1 MRHPLSLLV
10 PGLSDARMDFRLRS
24 QLPYIAMTAFFLL
37 VTYLLLVPFT
47 YLDYGFD
54 RFFFALLGSLAVVAT
69 ALLCLRKGLYRAAA
83 DLTTLGLLG
92 GSLAVLFLMQYNGLD
107 VIEAYRGLAFAA
119 VMAAINVAVAL
130 RPGQI
135 WLFFGLYSSGWCLAF
150 ATIFRHHFG
159 TNRTAAFV
167 LLSVGLLGLLS
178 ETVMLYLVKR
188 LSARMLSTAEE
199 QTRKAN
205 DSLDRVTR
213 LLADASEGMGIG
225 SRVLAAAEH
234 SQHAVSDIAEIQD
247 YLGRESG
254 ELVEGTK
261 SLIGS
266 SRKVLESAHGMEDDL
281 LSQNSAIT
289 ETSAALVEISQN
301 IESIN
306 AVANQRRGMLAEAAK
321 AGRAQSELIAKL
333 DAAFQSVR
341 ESSDGVGRFVDTVQ
355 DIASRTSLLSM
366 NASIEAAR
374 AGSAG
379 KGFAVVSQEI
389 RSLSG
394 ETQKNAD
401 LIKQIIAKN
410 DQTVAETGK
419 LMAEFSRFVARNVE
433 DNQALLDSI
442 DEIMNGIAE
451 MSAGTAEVMKAVEQ
465 MVQGTESSGEM
476 VKVVVSQI
484 DAQQASLDHL
494 TEFAQGLDKRIAGL
508 REAVSEIREST
519 DLVAESGRLNV
530 EQMKKLQSAD

>member
-1 MRHPLSLLV
+1 MRRPLDLLV
-10 PGLSDARMDFRLRS
+10 PGISDPQMDFRLRS
-24 QLPYIAMTAFFLL
+24 QLPYIAMTAFFLFL
-37 VTYLLLVPFT
+37 TYLLIIPFT
-47 YLDYGFD
+47 YLDYGID
-54 RFFFALLGSLAVVAT
+54 LFFVALLGALAIVLS
-69 ALLCLRKGLYRAAA
+69 ALLCLRKGRYSGAAN
-83 DLTTLGLLG
+83 LTTLGLLV
-92 GSLAVLFLMQYNGLD
+92 GSLSVLFLMKYNGVD
-107 VIEAYRGLAFAA
+107 VLEAYRGLAFAA
-119 VMAAINVAVAL
+119 VMSAINVAVAL
-130 RPGQI
+130 KPSQI
-135 WLFFGLYSSGWCLAF
+135 WLFFGLYAGGWCVSF
-150 ATIFRHHFG
+150 ATIFRHHFETAG
-159 TNRTAAFV
+159 TASVV
-167 LLSVGLLGLLS
+167 LLFVGLLGLLS
-178 ETVMLYLVKR
+178 ETVMLFLVKR
-188 LSARMLSTAEE
+188 LSAQMLSTAEE
-199 QTRKAN
+199 QTRKAKE
-205 DSLDRVTR
+205 SLDHVTR
-213 LLADASEGMGIG
+213 LLSDAKEGMGIG
-225 SRVLAAAEH
+225 GRVLAAAEQ
-234 SQHAVSDIAEIQD
+234 SQSAVSDIAEIQE

-261 SLIGS
+261 SLFS
-266 SRKVLESAHGMEDDL
+266 SSGKVLESAHGMEDDL

-401 LIKQIIAKN
+401 LIKQIIARN
-410 DQTVAETGK
+410 DQTVSETGK
-419 LMAEFSRFVARNVE
+419 LVGEFSRFVARNVE

-442 DEIMNGIAE
+442 DEIMNGISE

-465 MVQGTESSGEM
+465 MVQDTESSGGM

-484 DAQQASLDHL
+484 VAQQASLDRL
-494 TEFAQGLDKRIAGL
+494 TEFAKGLDKRIAGL
-508 REAVSEIREST
+508 REAVSEIRSST
-519 DLVAESGRLNV
+519 DLVAEAGKLNI
-530 EQMKKLQSAD
+530 EQMKKLQTAD

>member
-1 MRHPLSLLV
+1 MRRPLDLLV
-10 PGLSDARMDFRLRS
+10 PGLSDPRMDFRLRS
-24 QLPYIAMTAFFLL
+24 QIPYVAMTAFFLF
-37 VTYLLLVPFT
+37 VTYLILLPFT
-47 YLDYGFD
+47 YLDYGID
-54 RFFFALLGSLAVVAT
+54 RFFFSLIGALAIVLA
-69 ALLCLRKGLYRAAA
+69 ALLCLRKGRYRVGA

-92 GSLAVLFLMQYNGLD
+92 GSLAVLFLMQYNGVD

-119 VMAAINVAVAL
+119 VMAAINVAVSL
-130 RPGQI
+130 KSGQI
-135 WLFFGLYSSGWCLAF
+135 WLFYGLYAGGWCLSF
-150 ATIFRHHFG
+150 ATIFRHHFEA
-159 TNRTAAFV
+159 NRNSSFI
-167 LLSVGLLGLLS
+167 LLFVGLLGLLS

-188 LSARMLSTAEE
+188 LSAQMLSTAEE
-199 QTRKAN
+199 QTRKTN
-205 DSLDRVTR
+205 ESLDRVTR
-213 LLADASEGMGIG
+213 LLADAKEGMGIG

-306 AVANQRRGMLAEAAK
+306 TVASQRRGMLAEASK
-321 AGRAQSELIAKL
+321 AGRAQSELIARL

-341 ESSDGVGRFVDTVQ
+341 ESSEGVGRFVDTVQ

-519 DLVAESGRLNV
+519 DLVADSRRLNV